1 MPTAARVG
9 CGAAPRIEP
18 ASRLASQ
25 GGYGV
30 RALLDGRACNG
41 GGGLWYNIGMDKLYR
56 SSDEKVVAGVCAGLA
71 HKLDLNANGLRC
83 VVVLVTIFMT
93 GIPLFV
99 YAALW
104 MILKER
110 PTGGGVIDV

>member
-1 MPTAARVG
+1 MKGNAGNIPLCCGPPGGRPLPTR
-9 CGAAPRIEP
+9 R
-18 ASRLASQ
+18 
-25 GGYGV
+25 
-30 RALLDGRACNG
+30 
-41 GGGLWYNIGMDKLYR
+41 LWYNIGMDKLYR

>member
-1 MPTAARVG
+1 MAERPSVSAVTVG
-9 CGAAPRIEP
+9 CGPP
-18 ASRLASQ
+18 
-25 GGYGV
+25 GGLPLPT
-30 RALLDGRACNG
+30 RR
-41 GGGLWYNIGMDKLYR
+41 LWYNIGMDKLYR